1 VRVGFG
7 YDVHRLRE
15 GRPMVLG
22 GVEIPY
28 HKGPVGH
35 SDGDALVHAVIDA
48 LLGATALGDIG
59 VHFPDDDERFAGIS
73 SLVLLREV
81 ERELR
86 AHEFTVTNIDATVVL
101 ERPRLASHIA
111 EMRGNLA
118 DTLGIRID
126 QVSVKA
132 TTSEG
137 MGFVGSGDGV
147 AAFAVATV
155 DHG

>member
-1 VRVGFG
+1 MRVGFG

-86 AHEFTVTNIDATVVL
+86 AHKFTVTNIDATVVL

-111 EMRGNLA
+111 EMRGNMA

-147 AAFAVATV
+147 AVFAVATV
-155 DHG
+155 DHR